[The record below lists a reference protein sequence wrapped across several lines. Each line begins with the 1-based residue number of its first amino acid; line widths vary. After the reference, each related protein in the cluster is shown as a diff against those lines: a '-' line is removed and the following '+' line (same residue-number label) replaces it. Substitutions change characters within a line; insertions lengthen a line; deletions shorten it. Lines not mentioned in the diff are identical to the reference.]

1 MWLSEFGPRDL
12 ALLPIARTRQWVRR
26 RELRLRLSHW
36 YGNGDVAKFE
46 AAGVVALDVERSG
59 LAFVGI
65 ERTAG
70 DTVNFFVVDG
80 QRAVTNNRYRSS
92 DQGDVK

>member
-1 MWLSEFGPRDL
+1 MPTS
-12 ALLPIARTRQWVRR
+12 VK
-26 RELRLRLSHW
+26 RLSLR

-46 AAGVVALDVERSG
+46 AASVVALDVERSG

-80 QRAVTNNRYRSS
+80 
-92 DQGDVK
+92 